1 MAEEKN
7 GNEGAKSAEL
17 FTGMMKN
24 VPAFTASHP
33 ALQPFMELT
42 KMQQQNFMNMYQ
54 AWSAQLG
61 KIGKASRS
69 GDVKKVMETWV
80 ESNREILDICRAAM
94 QEEAAARYVLLRS
107 IISTLPGFSGGHN

>member
-1 MAEEKN
+1 
-7 GNEGAKSAEL
+7 
-17 FTGMMKN
+17 MMNN

-33 ALQPFMELT
+33 ALQPFIELT

-61 KIGKASRS
+61 KIGEASRS

-94 QEEAAARYVLLRS
+94 KEEAAARYVLLRS